1 MPDASA
7 DSFTPAPPM
16 PEQVASYLQD
26 LIVRGELAPGERIAE
41 ARVTEAL
48 KVSRGPVREAMRL
61 LAARHLIE
69 FLPRRG
75 ARVSSFG
82 PEDVVGLYDLQA
94 ALMTLLVEQAALRW
108 NDEHLP
114 LIEEFR
120 RRIDKAANASAAADL
135 LHLSLEFQATG
146 CRIARNP
153 YLTETLERLAPAFA
167 RAHYRALAAG
177 PRQRLDLAAFIGE
190 LLSIAIAR
198 QPQRAAA
205 VVSAYAAEQKKIV
218 LATYKD
224 SQHARDR

>member
-94 ALMTLLVEQAALRW
+94 ALMTLLVVPIAYTFVDGVQQW
-108 NDEHLP
+108 ITEHL
-114 LIEEFR
+114 
-120 RRIDKAANASAAADL
+120 
-135 LHLSLEFQATG
+135 
-146 CRIARNP
+146 
-153 YLTETLERLAPAFA
+153 
-167 RAHYRALAAG
+167 RALWRVGPQGAG
-177 PRQRLDLAAFIGE
+177 QE
-190 LLSIAIAR
+190 S
-198 QPQRAAA
+198 
-205 VVSAYAAEQKKIV
+205 S
-218 LATYKD
+218 
-224 SQHARDR
+224 